1 MRRRRT
7 GAAGGRPGP
16 LHRAWRRLAAYAL
29 IRQARDLE
37 LMHRALGFATLALVT
52 LAPLLIVVAAADPLR
67 RGGFASWL
75 ADGMGLPQRSAE
87 VLTDIFSPP
96 PKVVG
101 STSVLGG
108 ITLALF
114 GVALGG
120 SVQNGYERIWGLPP
134 GAWHRVWRQAVWLVA
149 LTAYLYQEVLTR
161 GLPGGVRIALS
172 TTTGT
177 AFLWWGQHFLLGGQV
192 TWRRLLPGALSTM
205 AGLVGLRAF
214 SHYVFTPLI
223 VTNAISYG
231 AVGIVLVVESW
242 LIGVGFV
249 FHGGALFG
257 HWLVH
262 HHGPARKHGHRWV
275 RVR

>member
-1 MRRRRT
+1 MRRRTARDAR
-7 GAAGGRPGP
+7 GQPG
-16 LHRAWRRLAAYAL
+16 LLLRAWRRLAAYEL
-29 IRQARDLE
+29 VRRGRELE
-37 LMHRALGFATLALVT
+37 LMHRAMGFATLALVT
-52 LAPLLIVVAAADPLR
+52 LAPLLIVIAAADPLG

-75 ADGMGLPQRSAE
+75 ADGMGLPDRSAR

-114 GVALGG
+114 GVAFGG
-120 SVQNGYERIWGLPP
+120 SVQNGYERIWGLPAGP
-134 GAWHRVWRQAVWLVA
+134 WHRVWRQGVWLVA

-161 GLPGGVRIALS
+161 DLPGAVRIALS
-172 TTTGT
+172 SALG
-177 AFLWWGQHFLLGGQV
+177 ALFFWWGQHFLLGGQIV
-192 TWRRLLPGALSTM
+192 WRRLLPGALSTM
-205 AGLVGLRAF
+205 IGLIGLRGF
-214 SHYVFTPLI
+214 SYYVFTPLI

-249 FHGGALFG
+249 VHGGALFG
-257 HWLVH
+257 HWLLH
-262 HHGPARKHGHRWV
+262 HHGPGRERRQR